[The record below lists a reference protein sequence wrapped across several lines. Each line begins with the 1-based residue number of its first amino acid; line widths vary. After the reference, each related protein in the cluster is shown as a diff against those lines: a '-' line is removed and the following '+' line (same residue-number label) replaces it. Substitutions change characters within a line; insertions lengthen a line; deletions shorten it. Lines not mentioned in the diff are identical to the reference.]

1 MACYIWNRL
10 LIAFQI
16 EAITSILAGSGVP
29 SLFDVLDVFFNEI
42 NFAASVLRLSA
53 LERIKFL
60 NLIQG
65 LKRSLNT

>member
-1 MACYIWNRL
+1 MASYIWNRL

-60 NLIQG
+60 YLIQG
-65 LKRSLNT
+65 L